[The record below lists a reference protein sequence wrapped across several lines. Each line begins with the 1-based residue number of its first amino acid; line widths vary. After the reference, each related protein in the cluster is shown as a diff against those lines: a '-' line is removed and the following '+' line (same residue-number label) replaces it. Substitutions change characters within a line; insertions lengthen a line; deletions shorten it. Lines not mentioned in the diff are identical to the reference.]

1 VAVDRDAVVLRQ
13 LDARGFECVADRL
26 DLDVDREYLAVSL
39 HDDGRRRGGMA
50 LFAAKIDGRV
60 EREQGANSDHGHAG
74 EVESRAS

>member
-1 VAVDRDAVVLRQ
+1 
-13 LDARGFECVADRL
+13 
-26 DLDVDREYLAVSL
+26 
-39 HDDGRRRGGMA
+39 MA